1 MHLSWLQATAPL
13 ASYTAGFTYTCT
25 SVFAKSLVGA
35 GSNVS
40 TADLCVSPQD
50 YDEGS
55 ALVAYNSTSFY
66 DDLLWGSAWLYL
78 LTGMQCLK

>member
-1 MHLSWLQATAPL
+1 
-13 ASYTAGFTYTCT
+13 
-25 SVFAKSLVGA
+25 VGA
-35 GSNVS
+35 ASNVS
-40 TADLCVSPQD
+40 TADLCVTPQD

-78 LTGMQCLK
+78 LTGMHRLK